1 MFRLHRLSVLLA
13 VTTALASCQSL
24 PGSTPTFADPHAD
37 ARPIAWNELLDRPR
51 ETATARIAFGEGEQ
65 EFGELWLP
73 EGDGPFPVVA
83 MVHGGCWLSQIPGTI
98 LQDYVAADLRDHGI
112 AVWNL
117 EYARIGHET
126 GGWPGTFEDI
136 ADGMDHL
143 RAVAGDYPLDLDRLV
158 LTGHSAGGH
167 LALWAAAR
175 GGLPEDSAAWRA
187 EPLIPSTVVTLAGIN
202 DLADYR
208 AHGPG
213 RCGEPDTVDSLIG
226 PVEGQTRALMA
237 QVSPG
242 SMAAIAVD
250 QVIISGELDP
260 IVPPVL
266 GERYTILA
274 AERGDSV
281 RHVELPGAGHFELI
295 DPTAPAWQEIR
306 AVLIEAL
313 EVE

>member
-1 MFRLHRLSVLLA
+1 MIRPILLA
-13 VTTALASCQSL
+13 ATFLLACQAE
-24 PGSTPTFADPHAD
+24 TPAPYTDPHAE

-73 EGDGPFPVVA
+73 EGNGPFLVVA

-98 LQDYVAADLRDHGI
+98 LQDYVAADLRDYGI

-126 GGWPGTFEDI
+126 GGWPGTFEDV
-136 ADGMDHL
+136 AAGMDYL
-143 RAVAGDYPLDLDRLV
+143 RVVANDYPLDLDRLV
-158 LTGHSAGGH
+158 FTGHSAGGH

-175 GGLPEDSAAWRA
+175 SSLPDDSPVHAAA
-187 EPLIPSTVVTLAGIN
+187 PLLPDAVVTLAGIN

-213 RCGEPDTVDSLIG
+213 RCGEPDTVDNLVG
-226 PVEGQTRALMA
+226 PVETQTRDLMA

-242 SMAAIAVD
+242 SMSAITVD
-250 QVIISGELDP
+250 QVIISGALDP

-266 GERYTILA
+266 GERYALLA
-274 AERGDSV
+274 EARGDTV
-281 RHVELPGAGHFELI
+281 RHVVLPEAGHFELI

-306 AVLIEAL
+306 AVLVEA
-313 EVE
+313 VEAE

>member
-1 MFRLHRLSVLLA
+1 MIRPILLA
-13 VTTALASCQSL
+13 ATLLAACQ
-24 PGSTPTFADPHAD
+24 PEAAMPYTDPHAE

-73 EGDGPFPVVA
+73 EGNGPFPVVA

-126 GGWPGTFEDI
+126 GGWPGTFEDV
-136 ADGMDHL
+136 AAGMDYL
-143 RAVAGDYPLDLDRLV
+143 RVVANDYPLDLDRLV
-158 LTGHSAGGH
+158 FTGHSAGGH

-175 GGLPEDSAAWRA
+175 SSLPDDSPVHAAD
-187 EPLIPSTVVTLAGIN
+187 PLLPDAVVTLAGIN

-213 RCGEPDTVDSLIG
+213 RCGEPDTVDNLVG
-226 PVEGQTRALMA
+226 PIETQTRDLMA

-242 SMAAIAVD
+242 SMPAITVD
-250 QVIISGELDP
+250 QVIISGALDP

-266 GERYTILA
+266 GERYTMLA
-274 AERGDSV
+274 EARGDTV
-281 RHVELPGAGHFELI
+281 RHVVLPEAGHFELI

-306 AVLIEAL
+306 AVLVEA
-313 EVE
+313 VEAE

>member
-1 MFRLHRLSVLLA
+1 MIRPLILAAILLA
-13 VTTALASCQSL
+13 ACQ
-24 PGSTPTFADPHAD
+24 PEPAMPHVDPHAE
-37 ARPIAWNELLDRPR
+37 ARPITWDQLLDRPR
-51 ETATARIAFGEGEQ
+51 EAARVRIAFGEGEL

-126 GGWPGTFEDI
+126 GGWPGTFTDI

-143 RAVAGDYPLDLDRLV
+143 RAVAEDYPLDLDRLV
-158 LTGHSAGGH
+158 VTGHSAGGH

-175 GGLPEDSAAWRA
+175 GGLPEDSPAWRA
-187 EPLIPSTVVTLAGIN
+187 DPLLPDAVVTLAGIN

-226 PVEGQTRALMA
+226 PVDGQTRALMA

-242 SMAAIAVD
+242 SMAGIAVD
-250 QVIISGELDP
+250 QVIISGELDL

-274 AERGDSV
+274 HARGDTV
-281 RHVELPGAGHFELI
+281 RHIGLPEAGHVELI

-306 AVLIEAL
+306 AELIEAL
-313 EVE
+313 AAE

>member
-1 MFRLHRLSVLLA
+1 MIRLNCSAFLLA
-13 VTTALASCQSL
+13 ATTALAACQSL
-24 PGSTPTFADPHAD
+24 PGPAPTFTDPHAD

-51 ETATARIAFGEGEQ
+51 ETATARIAFGEGEL

-73 EGDGPFPVVA
+73 DGDGPFPVVA

-126 GGWPGTFEDI
+126 GGWPGTFEDV

-143 RAVAGDYPLDLDRLV
+143 RAVADDYPLDLDRLV

-175 GGLPEDSAAWRA
+175 GGLPVDSAAWRA
-187 EPLIPSTVVTLAGIN
+187 NPLLPDAVVTLAGIN

-213 RCGEPDTVDSLIG
+213 RCGEPDTVDNLIG
-226 PVEGQTRALMA
+226 PVDGQTRELMA

-242 SMAAIAVD
+242 SMDRIAVD
-250 QVIISGELDP
+250 QVIVSGKLDP
-260 IVPPVL
+260 IVSPVL
-266 GERYTILA
+266 GARYTLLA

-281 RHVELPGAGHFELI
+281 RHVVLPGAGHFELI

-306 AVLIEAL
+306 VVLIEAL

>member
-1 MFRLHRLSVLLA
+1 MIRALCLA
-13 VTTALASCQSL
+13 ATIALAACQSRPAPT
-24 PGSTPTFADPHAD
+24 PGFTDPHAS
-37 ARPIAWNELLDRPR
+37 ARPIAWDELLDRPR
-51 ETATARIAFGEGEQ
+51 ESATARIAFGAGAL
-65 EFGELWLP
+65 EFAELWLP

-83 MVHGGCWLSQIPGTI
+83 MMHGGCWLSQIPGTI
-98 LQDYVAADLRDHGI
+98 LQDYVAADLRNHGV

-143 RAVAGDYPLDLDRLV
+143 RAVAETYPLDLDHLV
-158 LTGHSAGGH
+158 VTGHSAGGH

-175 GGLPEDSAAWRA
+175 GGLPEDSPAWRSD
-187 EPLIPSTVVTLAGIN
+187 PLIPNAVVTLAGIN

-213 RCGEPDTVDSLIG
+213 RCGEPDTVDDLIG
-226 PVEGQTRALMA
+226 PADGQTRELMA

-242 SMAAIAVD
+242 SMSGIAVA

-266 GERYTILA
+266 GWRYTILA
-274 AERGDSV
+274 IARRDEA
-281 RHVELPGAGHFELI
+281 RHIVLPDAGHFELI

-306 AVLIEAL
+306 AVLVEAL
-313 EVE
+313 DAE